1 MENSWKDFRLWKA
14 VELIEQ
20 LTLGTNEWFKNRKK
34 QKNIKLNKNLND
46 DFTVEKWSL
55 MYISDLKTC
64 DTLQI

>member
-1 MENSWKDFRLWKA
+1 MNGSK
-14 VELIEQ
+14 IE
-20 LTLGTNEWFKNRKK
+20 KK

-46 DFTVEKWSL
+46 DFTAEKWSL

>member
-1 MENSWKDFRLWKA
+1 MENSWKDFRLRKA

-34 QKNIKLNKNLND
+34 KKNIKLNKNLND
-46 DFTVEKWSL
+46 DFTAEKWSL